1 MRPFLQFCLA
11 VIFISAATTA
21 NTTTAFPPHDI
32 REQNC
37 ALFSF
42 EMENVAQF
50 GKSGDVGCDVM
61 DFTGPECDGYQ
72 VVPCSDA
79 ERARDG
85 KVFTS
90 IPPPYYPEVR

>member
-1 MRPFLQFCLA
+1 MRPFLQFILA
-11 VIFISAATTA
+11 VVVISYVTNA

-37 ALFSF
+37 ALFSL
-42 EMENVAQF
+42 EMKNVAMF
-50 GKSGDVGCDVM
+50 GTSGDVGCAVM

-79 ERARDG
+79 ERARDK

-90 IPPPYYPEVR
+90 IPPPFYPEVR